1 MGTKDVKT
9 ESIDS
14 VDVDTDRGSDTDSDS
29 NSDSGAEV
37 VPVVEIDT
45 DSGDDS
51 GDDLAENRMR
61 ESNAGA
67 FGGDSISESTGS
79 AVGVLGIVFA
89 VFGVLLFVGIA
100 SGVWCYCKS
109 KEKAFVSVNVIDVED
124 HDEDV

>member
-1 MGTKDVKT
+1 MG
-9 ESIDS
+9 DS
-14 VDVDTDRGSDTDSDS
+14 GSDS

-37 VPVVEIDT
+37 VPVEIDT
-45 DSGDDS
+45 DSGNDS

-67 FGGDSISESTGS
+67 F
-79 AVGVLGIVFA
+79 GIVFA

-124 HDEDV
+124 HDEDVCDEQLVMMTKVEGTRQHNITVCEDEEDIL